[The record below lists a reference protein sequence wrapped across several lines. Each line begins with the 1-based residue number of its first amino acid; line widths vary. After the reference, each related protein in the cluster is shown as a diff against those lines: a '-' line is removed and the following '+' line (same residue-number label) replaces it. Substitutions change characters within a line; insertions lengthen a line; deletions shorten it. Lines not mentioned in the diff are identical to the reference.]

1 MVKVFTKQEKKK
13 SNIQVNGKKAYD
25 MDLEK
30 WYSNQKEFM
39 KDISKKDI
47 NVVGE
52 KWFILQEIIM
62 KENGLMRKKMVM
74 ELNIGLIL
82 IKK

>member
-1 MVKVFTKQEKKK
+1 
-13 SNIQVNGKKAYD
+13 

-47 NVVGE
+47 SVVGG

>member
-1 MVKVFTKQEKKK
+1 
-13 SNIQVNGKKAYD
+13 

-39 KDISKKDI
+39 KDISKRDI
-47 NVVGE
+47 NVVGG

>member
-1 MVKVFTKQEKKK
+1 
-13 SNIQVNGKKAYD
+13 

-39 KDISKKDI
+39 KVISKKDI

>member
-1 MVKVFTKQEKKK
+1 
-13 SNIQVNGKKAYD
+13 

-39 KDISKKDI
+39 RDISKRDI

>member
-1 MVKVFTKQEKKK
+1 
-13 SNIQVNGKKAYD
+13 